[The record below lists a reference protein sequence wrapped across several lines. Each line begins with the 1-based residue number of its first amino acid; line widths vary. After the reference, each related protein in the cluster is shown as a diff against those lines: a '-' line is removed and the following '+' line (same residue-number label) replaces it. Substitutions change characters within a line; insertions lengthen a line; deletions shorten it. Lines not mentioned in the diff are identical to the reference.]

1 MVAESVNTRSAKM
14 KVYELIK
21 ELKKYNLNN
30 NVFVNVLDDSKGQD
44 DIYPIEDI
52 NINCDADYNDT
63 FILITKH

>member
-1 MVAESVNTRSAKM
+1 M

-21 ELKKYNLNN
+21 ELKKYNSNN

>member
-1 MVAESVNTRSAKM
+1 M